1 MSTYTD
7 LHVRRKENLTIL
19 RMPGDPNDGIT
30 PQRVIL
36 ANPENIYDGTF
47 RGKVETSAADFNNV
61 TLNNSTING
70 GVISNAVIYSNGEQI
85 TIADLTA
92 GMSEITGNIETLQQ
106 EMISV

>member
-47 RGKVETSAADFNNV
+47 RGKIEVSSAEFNNV
-61 TLNNSTING
+61 TLNSVVING
-70 GVISNAVIYSNGEQI
+70 GVISAAQVYSNG
-85 TIADLTA
+85 
-92 GMSEITGNIETLQQ
+92 
-106 EMISV
+106 